1 MIEKSAALTL
11 EIGSVAD
18 LDEGVESLLAHT
30 GDRRIMAFQGEI
42 GAGKTTFIQAFCR
55 RLGVQEPVT
64 SPTFSLV
71 NEYQYRSEDGG
82 PVQSV
87 FHMDL
92 YRLEDTDEALDF
104 GIEEYLDS
112 GAYCLIEWPELV
124 ESLLP
129 EDTVWINLR
138 IVDDSTR
145 KMLIL

>member
-1 MIEKSAALTL
+1 MIEKSAALSL
-11 EIGSVAD
+11 HIGALPE
-18 LDEGVESLLAHT
+18 LDAAVQSLLAYAQK
-30 GDRRIMAFQGEI
+30 RRIMAFCGEI
-42 GAGKTTFIQAFCR
+42 GAGKTTFIQSFCQH
-55 RLGVQEPVT
+55 LGVKEPVT

-71 NEYQYRSEDGG
+71 NEYGYDPVDGG
-82 PVQSV
+82 TPSSV
-87 FHMDL
+87 YHMDL
-92 YRLEDTDEALDF
+92 YRLKDMEEALDF

-129 EDTVWINLR
+129 EDTVWINIR

>member
-11 EIGSVAD
+11 EISSLSE
-18 LDEGVESLLAHT
+18 LDRAAQRLLNYI
-30 GDRRIMAFQGEI
+30 GNRRILAFQGEI

-55 RLGVQEPVT
+55 YLGVDEPIT

-71 NEYQYRSEDGG
+71 NEYEYEEKEKGIR
-82 PVQSV
+82 QSI

-92 YRLEDTDEALDF
+92 YRLEEVEEALGF

-112 GAYCLIEWPELV
+112 SAFCLIEWPELI

-129 EDTVWINLR
+129 EDTVWINVQ
-138 IVDDSTR
+138 IVNDSIR